1 MRFLEGTLKP
11 RGVFQQRSVSVSANL
26 QMDVGSTKIEWSTN
40 GALFVP
46 HGVPEAGSAEA
57 KAFAQVWMQSP

>member
-1 MRFLEGTLKP
+1 
-11 RGVFQQRSVSVSANL
+11 
-26 QMDVGSTKIEWSTN
+26 MDVGSTKIEWSTN